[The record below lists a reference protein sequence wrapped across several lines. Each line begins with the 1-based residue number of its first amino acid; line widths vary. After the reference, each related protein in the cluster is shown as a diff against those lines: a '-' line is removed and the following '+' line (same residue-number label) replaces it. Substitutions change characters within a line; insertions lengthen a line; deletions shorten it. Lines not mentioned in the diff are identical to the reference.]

1 MAITGFNDP
10 IYDAIKTYLTSNWN
24 HTALQWPDMDT
35 AEFGDDV
42 VVKVELFAN
51 LFGQQSIGE
60 SLQQNNRWDEE
71 GTLWLF
77 IVAPRGT
84 SFTNVRGAAKA
95 LANLFRGTTL
105 IGGSL
110 EFGDAAVGPAPDQE
124 GTAYLLSVSVEWR
137 YINA

>member
-1 MAITGFNDP
+1 MPITGFTDP
-10 IYDAIKTYLTSNWN
+10 VYDAIKAFLIANWT
-24 HTALQWPDMDT
+24 HTLFQWPDEDT
-35 AEFGDDV
+35 ADFGEDV

-51 LFGQQSIGE
+51 FYGQQSIGE
-60 SLQQNNRWDEE
+60 PLQQNNRWDED
-71 GTLWLF
+71 GTLWMF
-77 IVAPRGT
+77 FVAPRGT

-95 LANLFRGTTL
+95 IANLFRGTTL
-105 IGGSL
+105 IGGNL